1 MSLSKVIEAINKNL
15 VEAKTVQIDP
25 AYLTVGDSIQICK
38 YINLQLEYTTQ
49 PDTKKGFHKA
59 LVALDKKGFRI
70 PAKACPA
77 IAKTFPEIVSR

>member
-1 MSLSKVIEAINKNL
+1 MSLSKVIKAINKNL

-38 YINLQLEYTTQ
+38 YINLELEYATQ

-70 PAKACPA
+70 PAQACPS
-77 IAKTFPEIVSR
+77 ISKNFPEIVSK